1 MSLVRCGPMLSP
13 SSRWRERSA
22 HSTCRLSSISRIWP
36 DKVIPSA
43 WASAARAFLREVD
56 PFAVEIGQLERELM
70 TRTGKPPQA
79 CVSSIAVRTKR
90 AIVAAGG
97 ISDTMRV
104 PLSERSFRHARCGMN
119 RKDKDGRA
127 PITSGPGRCS
137 GCTLGN
143 RDGWGAHRP
152 ARAPARTAPR
162 STLIETLRRRS
173 SRTDESVSSRRP
185 TAPQSRTAPR

>member
-1 MSLVRCGPMLSP
+1 MLSP

-36 DKVIPSA
+36 DKVFPSA

-104 PLSERSFRHARCGMN
+104 PLSETVVQACSMRDESERQGRARSDNKRTGPVFWLHAREPRWLG
-119 RKDKDGRA
+119 RSPSRSRSGKD
-127 PITSGPGRCS
+127 CS
-137 GCTLGN
+137 DIDTDRNL
-143 RDGWGAHRP
+143 A
-152 ARAPARTAPR
+152 TAFE
-162 STLIETLRRRS
+162 SDRRVRF
-173 SRTDESVSSRRP
+173 
-185 TAPQSRTAPR
+185 